1 MGTLED
7 FRMETRAWLEENCPP
22 GMRSPAPE
30 DEMIG
35 GGKRQTYRNP
45 EAKVWLDRMAERGW
59 TAPMWPREYGGGG
72 LSKQEYLVLQDEMIR
87 INARSPI
94 GGMGFSMIG
103 PTLLDYGT
111 EEQKREHLPK
121 ICSGEIR
128 WCQGYSEPGAG
139 SDLASLQTKC
149 VDRGDYFEV
158 NGQKIWTSGAQYADW
173 IFTLVR
179 TDFDAPKHDG
189 ISFVLID
196 MDQPGVTVKPIKLI
210 SGSSPFCETF
220 FDNARVEKTNLVG
233 QLNRGWTVGKRLLQ
247 HERSS
252 ISGLN
257 TGGRRGRYD
266 GMRELPEVAAEYVGR
281 VDGKLSDPGLRELVT
296 RNEMNQRAFGLTQQR
311 AMAEN
316 DSGGTPTFATSVFKY
331 YGSELGKERLEIQLK
346 AMGTQSLGWE
356 GDMFTAEEKTL
367 TRTWLR
373 SKASS
378 IAGGSSEIQ
387 LNIVAK
393 RVLGLPD

>member
-1 MGTLED
+1 MGALD
-7 FRMETRAWLEENCPP
+7 NFRTEVRAWLEENCPSS
-22 GMRSPAPE
+22 MREGAA
-30 DEMIG
+30 DEIIG
-35 GGKRQTYRNP
+35 GGKKQEYSNP
-45 EAKVWLDRMAERGW
+45 DAKVWLDRMAEMGW
-59 TAPMWPREYGGGG
+59 TAPMWPKEYGGGG
-72 LSKQEYLVLQDEMIR
+72 LSKAENLVLQDEMIR
-87 INARSPI
+87 INARAPI

-111 EEQKREHLPK
+111 EEQKLEHLPK

-139 SDLASLQTKC
+139 SDLAGLQTKC
-149 VDRGDYFEV
+149 EDQGDYFLV
-158 NGQKIWTSGAQYADW
+158 NGQKIWTSGAQFADW

-179 TDFDAPKHDG
+179 TDPQAPKHEG

-210 SGSSPFCETF
+210 SGNSPFCETF
-220 FDNARVEKTNLVG
+220 FDDARVEKPNLVG

-266 GMRELPEVAAEYVGR
+266 GMRELPEVAEEYVGLEN
-281 VDGKLSDPGLRELVT
+281 GKIADQKLRNAILDYS
-296 RNEMNQRAFGLTQQR
+296 MGQRAFNLTQR
-311 AMAEN
+311 RSMAEN
-316 DSGGTPTFATSVFKY
+316 DSGGTPTFATSMFKY
-331 YGSELGKERLEIQLK
+331 YGSELGKDRMELQLK

-356 GDMFTAEEKTL
+356 GNEFTGEESTL

-373 SKASS
+373 SKSSS

-387 LNIVAK
+387 LNIIAK

>member
-1 MGTLED
+1 
-7 FRMETRAWLEENCPP
+7 
-22 GMRSPAPE
+22 MRTPQPE

-35 GGKRQTYRNP
+35 GGKKQEYRNP

-59 TAPMWPREYGGGG
+59 TAPMWPAEYGGGG
-72 LSKQEYLVLQDEMIR
+72 LSKEEYLVLQEEMLR
-87 INARSPI
+87 INARTPI
-94 GGMGFSMIG
+94 SGMGFSMIG

-111 EEQKREHLPK
+111 EEQKKEHLPK
-121 ICSGEIR
+121 IVSGEIR

-139 SDLASLQTKC
+139 SDLASLKTKC
-149 VDRGDYFEV
+149 VDKGDYFEV

-179 TDFDAPKHDG
+179 TDPDAPKHEG

-220 FDNARVEKTNLVG
+220 FDDARVEKTNLVG

-257 TGGRRGRYD
+257 SGGARDRYD
-266 GMRELPEVAAEYVGR
+266 GMPSLRDSAISYVGLEN
-281 VDGKLSDPGLRELVT
+281 GKLKDRALRGQVLQ
-296 RNEMNQRAFGLTQQR
+296 NEMAQRAYKLTQRR
-311 AMAEN
+311 AMAESEN
-316 DSGGTPTFATSVFKY
+316 GGTPTFATSIFKY
-331 YGSELGKERLEIQLK
+331 IGAELGVERLEIQLK
-346 AMGTQSLGWE
+346 ATGTQSMGWE
-356 GDMFTAEEKTL
+356 GDMFSPEERQL

-373 SKASS
+373 SKAST

-387 LNIVAK
+387 LNIVSK

>member
-1 MGTLED
+1 MGALEE
-7 FRMETRAWLEENCPP
+7 FREEARAWLEENCPASL
-22 GMRSPAPE
+22 RTPAAE
-30 DEMIG
+30 SEAIG
-35 GGKRQTYRNP
+35 GGKKQEYRNP
-45 EAKVWLDRMAERGW
+45 DAKLWLDRMAERGW
-59 TAPMWPREYGGGG
+59 TAPMWPKEYGGGG
-72 LSKQEYLVLQDEMIR
+72 LTKDQYLILQDEMIR

-111 EEQKREHLPK
+111 EEQKLEHLPR
-121 ICSGEIR
+121 IVSGEIR

-139 SDLASLQTKC
+139 SDLANVQTKC
-149 VDRGDYFEV
+149 VDKGDYFEV

-179 TDFDAPKHDG
+179 TEPQAPKHEG

-196 MDQPGVTVKPIKLI
+196 MDQPGVTVRPIKLI
-210 SGSSPFCETF
+210 SGNSPFCETF
-220 FDNARVEKTNLVG
+220 FDNARVEKNNLVG

-257 TGGRRGRYD
+257 SGGRRGRYD
-266 GMRELPEVAAEYVGR
+266 GMRELPDVAKEYIGLEN
-281 VDGKLSDPGLRELVT
+281 GKLKDKDLRTSIVT
-296 RNEMNQRAFGLTQQR
+296 NDMNQRAFGLTQKR

-316 DSGGTPTFATSVFKY
+316 ESGGTPTFATSVFKY
-331 YGSELGKERLEIQLK
+331 YGSEIGKERLELQLK
-346 AMGTQSLGWE
+346 AMGSQSLGWE
-356 GDMFTAEEKTL
+356 GDEFTDEERTL